1 MAMLR
6 VSCEKCHSDAVVVTF
21 KGMMPMKVDDP
32 PAHVL
37 LTIRCPKCG
46 ERKQASPSDT
56 ETPALAKR
64 TYLSH

>member
-1 MAMLR
+1 MAALR
-6 VSCEKCHSDAVVVTF
+6 VICEKCKSDAVVVTF

-32 PAHVL
+32 SAHVL

-46 ERKQASPSDT
+46 ERKQARPVGT
-56 ETPALAKR
+56 EPPATAKR